1 MSRHRRGRIGLFVRR
16 STYLELRS
24 QYEALLADYR
34 ALEADN
40 ALLIGDAEEAA
51 AEPVPGRQ
59 SVPSWAQTEPLP
71 LIGQGLDP
79 DKATALV
86 HRGGLLD
93 SPSGEWALPDP
104 GTSG

>member
-1 MSRHRRGRIGLFVRR
+1 MGLFVRR
-16 STYLELRS
+16 SAYRELEHR
-24 QYEALLADYR
+24 YEALLADYR

-51 AEPVPGRQ
+51 DPFPGRH
-59 SVPSWAQTEPLP
+59 VTPAWAETEPLP
-71 LIGQGLDP
+71 VVDEGLDP

-93 SPSGEWALPDP
+93 SPSGEWIRPQP

>member
-1 MSRHRRGRIGLFVRR
+1 MGLWVSRATYMALWRR
-16 STYLELRS
+16 
-24 QYEALLADYR
+24 YEALLAEYH

-51 AEPVPGRQ
+51 ALVEPDPAPVRRRAPSWAETEPVP
-59 SVPSWAQTEPLP
+59 VITTA
-71 LIGQGLDP
+71 GLDP